1 MTLPINRIFSVV
13 NDFFRFRP
21 IFFDSYGLYV
31 ITMENNKENSVV
43 PASKSGSGFGSG
55 LEASSRNQIFAKKLK
70 ERRELFGLTQVELAE
85 KIGSNKG
92 TIQNYESGSLPKGDY
107 AIALA
112 NILECSLDWLLMDK
126 GPEPESPG
134 KEKQIDKPEP
144 LYNKV
149 EVPGVSDEVVRY
161 SAGMDLKDKLIRSQ
175 EKLIRELEDRCRRQ
189 ADKISALKASLEAIE
204 KRLSGQAKD
213 ENTEKKVM

>member
-1 MTLPINRIFSVV
+1 
-13 NDFFRFRP
+13 
-21 IFFDSYGLYV
+21 
-31 ITMENNKENSVV
+31 MEDIKKNSVV
-43 PASKSGSGFGSG
+43 PALKSGSGVGSG
-55 LEASSRNQIFAKKLK
+55 LEASGRNQYWFGKPVK
-70 ERRELFGLTQVELAE
+70 ERREALKISQE
-85 KIGSNKG
+85 KLGKMVGVSTT
-92 TIQNYESGSLPKGDY
+92 TIQNWEAGTWPNGKYIVTLGKVLK
-107 AIALA
+107 
-112 NILECSLDWLLMDK
+112 CSLDYLLTNK
-126 GPEPESPG
+126 EPEPGPPG

-189 ADKISALKASLEAIE
+189 ADKINALKARLEAIE
-204 KRLSGQAKD
+204 KRLSGRAKD